1 MPQSLAQL
9 YVHVVFS
16 TKDREPWLDG
26 AVRERTHAYLASLL
40 RDAGSPWVVVG
51 GVEDHAHLLFDVGRT
66 NSVADIVE
74 KVKRESS
81 KFVKT
86 LGDRYASF
94 TWQRG
99 YGAFSVS
106 PTLRGEAEAYVRNQE
121 EHHRRQT
128 FQEEYR
134 AFLQRYSVAF
144 DESLCVGLGL
154 LGRCPRLR

>member
-1 MPQSLAQL
+1 MPQSLAKL

-26 AVRERTHAYLASLL
+26 AIRERMHAYLAAIL

-51 GVEDHAHLLFDVGRT
+51 GVADHVHLLFDLGRT
-66 NSVADIVE
+66 DAIADIVE

-81 KFVKT
+81 KFAKT
-86 LGDRYASF
+86 LGDRYAAF

-99 YGAFSVS
+99 YGSFSVS
-106 PTLRGEAEAYVRNQE
+106 PTLLDEAETYVRNQE
-121 EHHRRQT
+121 EHHTRLT

-134 AFLQRYSVAF
+134 AFLQRYGVAF
-144 DESLCVGLGL
+144 DERYVWD
-154 LGRCPRLR
+154 

>member
-1 MPQSLAQL
+1 VPQSLAKL

-16 TKDREPWLDG
+16 TKDREPWIDG
-26 AVRERTHAYLASLL
+26 AIRDRMHAYLASVV

-51 GVEDHAHLLFDVGRT
+51 GVEDHVHLLFDLGRT
-66 NSVADIVE
+66 DAIADFVE
-74 KVKRESS
+74 KIKRESS
-81 KFVKT
+81 KFAKT
-86 LGDRYASF
+86 LGDRYAPF

-121 EHHRRQT
+121 EHHRRQS

-134 AFLQRYSVAF
+134 AFLQRYGIEF
-144 DESLCVGLGL
+144 DERYLWD
-154 LGRCPRLR
+154 